1 MKLSPPDGTRYTFS
15 QDAVRRLEIVETLRR
30 LYESWGYAPV
40 EPPALEHYDPAHP
53 AAAKSFKLSD
63 RDSGV
68 LALRADFTPAL
79 ARLVRLYYPEAA
91 GASAGM
97 DNSAPHRFHY
107 CGTLWQ
113 AIDPDLARTREFTQV
128 GLELVGVSNP
138 KADAELVH
146 LARESVR
153 AVGLIPRVELG
164 NPGFVRALFDLA
176 EVPFEVREP
185 LADAIDRKDVSTL
198 WGLLEPLPLAPDL
211 RRAFSTLPDLYGE
224 MGVLEAARAVA
235 PWAETRLE
243 LDRLE
248 AIVGEFEDDS
258 ELLLDLGMARRH
270 RYYTGMMFRA
280 YTFDFGQPLLGGGRY
295 DGALLPYAA
304 GFALGL
310 ERLMSAL
317 SPADTASIPLAL
329 SFDDTLARHLRAA
342 GYVVERALEPDL
354 KTARRYAQARG
365 IPYLLT
371 RAGLEPLTPQP
382 PHIEELNALLE
393 GVS

>member
-15 QDAVRRLEIVETLRR
+15 QDAVRRLEIVGTLRH

-40 EPPALEHYDPAHP
+40 EVPALEHYDPTHP

-91 GASAGM
+91 GMSAGTGTL
-97 DNSAPHRFHY
+97 PHRFHY

-128 GLELVGVSNP
+128 GLELVGISNP

-153 AVGLIPRVELG
+153 AVGLTPRVELG

-176 EVPFEVREP
+176 EVPFEAREP

-198 WGLLEPLPLAPDL
+198 RGLLEPLALAPDL
-211 RRAFSTLPDLYGE
+211 GHAFLTLPDLYGE
-224 MGVLEAARAVA
+224 SSILEAARAVA
-235 PWAETRLE
+235 PWEETRLE

-317 SPADTASIPLAL
+317 SPADATSIPLAL
-329 SFDDTLARHLRAA
+329 SLDDTLARRLRAA
-342 GYVVERALEPDL
+342 GYVVERALEPDP
-354 KTARRYAQARG
+354 KAARRYAQARG

-371 RAGLEPLTPQP
+371 KAGLEPLTPHP
-382 PHIEELNALLE
+382 PHVEALRGLLE